1 MKYRFRVGDEVR
13 IVRGSADLENRPA
26 NGWNSS
32 MSQRVRDGRT
42 YVVRELDRERDRDI
56 PAYHLA
62 DKRGGA
68 IQYSWDERC
77 LEFAEEPEV
86 LKPEMGLSALFGGR
100 S

>member
-1 MKYRFRVGDEVR
+1 MEYRFRVGDEVR
-13 IVRGSADLENRPA
+13 IVRGSADLEDMPA
-26 NGWNSS
+26 NGWNGS

-42 YVVRELDRERDRDI
+42 YVVRELERDRARDI
-56 PAYHLA
+56 PAYRLS
-62 DKRGGA
+62 DKYIGA
-68 IQYSWDERC
+68 IMYSWDERC

>member
-13 IVRGSADLENRPA
+13 IVRGSADLEDTPA

-42 YVVRELDRERDRDI
+42 YVVRELDRDRGRDI

-62 DKRGGA
+62 DKRFGT
-68 IQYSWDERC
+68 IMYSWDERC